1 MSSTSSTQLQPP
13 PPITM
18 STEDD
23 RALTYEVLT
32 TPRDKADALKLV
44 IDSVAQQRQV
54 ASRDVIFHPLSVSIL
69 VGVLA
74 IAYVAMDAVGND
86 FIAMT
91 ITFCGIVL
99 VYLSVIRYAASA
111 YIRVAE
117 ETDWTSWL
125 DGQEDTETLVLGAR
139 YGAEIIASVF
149 LLLPKR
155 NTRAK
160 ATQTPK
166 ASIRAWTTRLRYRRR
181 GLGGDMLREAVK
193 ASKQLKGPKCIVEFA
208 HDHANSTV
216 ALYPVF
222 NGPFGSRQAQAI
234 SALSAAVKQWETEES
249 SRH

>member
-13 PPITM
+13 PVAM

-32 TPRDKADALKLV
+32 TARDKADALKLV

-54 ASRDVIFHPLSVSIL
+54 ASRDVIFHSLSVSVL

-74 IAYVAMDAVGND
+74 VAYVAMDAAGND

-99 VYLSVIRYAASA
+99 IYLSVIRYAASA

-125 DGQEDTETLVLGAR
+125 DDQDDNETLILGAR
-139 YGAEIIASVF
+139 YGAEIIATVF

-166 ASIRAWTTRLRYRRR
+166 ASIRAWTTRLRYRRH

-193 ASKQLKGPKCIVEFA
+193 ASKQSQGLQCIVEFA
-208 HDHANSTV
+208 DDHANSTV

-222 NGPFGSRQAQAI
+222 NGPFESRQAQAT
-234 SALSAAVKQWETEES
+234 SALSAAVKQWEAEES
-249 SRH
+249 SQR